1 MKASNNHLD
10 VKDLEIGEE
19 TRRAVSKLSV
29 EKQKQFVL
37 GAKLFLMTSAKHL
50 VGKLPLSNSILRCC
64 RVIKPNARSEMC
76 APKVI
81 KLLANK
87 LHLGVDLDTRSE
99 YKIF

>member
-37 GAKLFLMTSAKHL
+37 GAK
-50 VGKLPLSNSILRCC
+50 V
-64 RVIKPNARSEMC
+64 V
-76 APKVI
+76 
-81 KLLANK
+81 
-87 LHLGVDLDTRSE
+87 LDDFS
-99 YKIF
+99 KASSWQASPVK